1 MEESENKAI
10 IAPEL
15 AKVVLSKNSEE
26 LQSDIV
32 QEQNPDKLKDLT
44 HMFNLVQAKKNVLR
58 ASQLDALYDK
68 LLVEAQRRLANGE
81 FRDNDDFMNA
91 WKMIEG
97 ALNRAE
103 AKVNLVDETP
113 AITLL
118 QQNNTVN
125 VGSPE
130 ALTKE
135 SRDRILKA
143 VQSLMNNKDDIVV
156 DEEDKPNG

>member
-1 MEESENKAI
+1 MGDKEVIGYED
-10 IAPEL
+10 
-15 AKVVLSKNSEE
+15 AKSLLSKNSLE

-68 LLVEAQRRLANGE
+68 LVVEVQRRLANGE

-125 VGSPE
+125 VGSAE

-156 DEEDKPNG
+156 DGEDNADG

>member
-1 MEESENKAI
+1 MEESDNKAI

-15 AKVVLSKNSEE
+15 AKVVLSKNSAE

-32 QEQNPDKLKDLT
+32 QEKNPDKLKDLT
-44 HMFNLVQAKKNVLR
+44 HMFNIVQAKKNVLR
-58 ASQLDALYDK
+58 ASQLDALYDQ
-68 LLVEAQRRLANGE
+68 LLAEAQKRLANGA
-81 FRDNDDFMNA
+81 FQDNEDFMNA

-125 VGSPE
+125 VGGAE
-130 ALTKE
+130 VITKE

-143 VQSLMNNKDDIVV
+143 VQSLMNGKDDIVV
-156 DEEDKPNG
+156 QGEDKTDG

>member
-1 MEESENKAI
+1 MGDKEVIGYED
-10 IAPEL
+10 
-15 AKVVLSKNSEE
+15 AKSLLSKNSLE

-68 LLVEAQRRLANGE
+68 LVVEVQRRLANGE

-125 VGSPE
+125 VGSAE

-156 DEEDKPNG
+156 DGEDNSDG